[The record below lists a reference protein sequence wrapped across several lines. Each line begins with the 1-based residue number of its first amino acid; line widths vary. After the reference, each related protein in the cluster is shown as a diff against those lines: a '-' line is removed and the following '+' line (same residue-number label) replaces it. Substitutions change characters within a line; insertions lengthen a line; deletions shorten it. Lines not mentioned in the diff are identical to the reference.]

1 MSRRGRNT
9 PLKNTVACGRQE
21 VDRIRVWQERA
32 RVLML
37 RDVAGGTYDRAR
49 FEVVA
54 RVVIELKHEDHD
66 QVIVALRVPSNCIHK
81 PAHASN

>member
-1 MSRRGRNT
+1 
-9 PLKNTVACGRQE
+9 
-21 VDRIRVWQERA
+21 
-32 RVLML
+32 ML
-37 RDVAGGTYDRAR
+37 RDVAGCTYDRAR

>member
-1 MSRRGRNT
+1 
-9 PLKNTVACGRQE
+9 
-21 VDRIRVWQERA
+21 
-32 RVLML
+32 ML

-49 FEVVA
+49 FE
-54 RVVIELKHEDHD
+54 VVIELKHEDHD